1 MQARS
6 RWLLFFLV
14 VIALLVV
21 AIWPRSTSTEAHTS
35 TRPQVPPAASQGEEE
50 APGSVLSSSPAAAD
64 VSCPVA
70 PTPPPVNGELL
81 GIKAKCLGES
91 TEVDLGAALSGEPT
105 LINLWASWCGPCR
118 SEIPVLNDYAGTP
131 GAIRVVGI
139 NVQDDMSTALALL
152 TDTGVRYP
160 SFAAVDDIGVAL
172 SAPPVLPLS
181 FLVQRDG
188 SVDQVTTPMVF
199 ENTDQIRS
207 AVSELM
213 K

>member
-6 RWLLFFLV
+6 RWLMFFLAV
-14 VIALLVV
+14 LALLVV
-21 AIWPRSTSTEAHTS
+21 AIGRRPEPTEAHS
-35 TRPQVPPAASQGEEE
+35 PTRPQMPPAASQDDGE
-50 APGSVLSSSPAAAD
+50 ALDPSFTSATAAAK
-64 VSCPVA
+64 VSCPAA
-70 PTPPPVNGELL
+70 PAAPPVNGKLR
-81 GIKAKCLGES
+81 GIKATCLGES
-91 TEVDLGAALSGEPT
+91 TEDDLGAALSGEPT

-118 SEIPVLNDYAGTP
+118 PEIPVLNDYAGSP
-131 GAIRVVGI
+131 GAIRVVGV
-139 NVQDDMSTALALL
+139 NVQDDMSAALALL
-152 TDTGVRYP
+152 TDAGVRYP
-160 SFAAVDDIGVAL
+160 SFAAIDDVGIAL

-188 SVDQVTTPMVF
+188 SVDQVTAPMVF

>member
-6 RWLLFFLV
+6 RWLMFFLA

-50 APGSVLSSSPAAAD
+50 APNSGLSSSSAAAD

-70 PTPPPVNGELL
+70 PAAPPVNGKLL
-81 GIKAKCLGES
+81 GIKATCLGES

-118 SEIPVLNDYAGTP
+118 SEIPVLNDYAGSP
-131 GAIRVVGI
+131 GAIRVVGV
-139 NVQDDMSTALALL
+139 NVQDDMSAALALL
-152 TDTGVRYP
+152 TDAGVRYP
-160 SFAAVDDIGVAL
+160 SFAAIDDVGIAL

-188 SVDQVTTPMVF
+188 SVDQVTAPMVF
-199 ENTDQIRS
+199 ENTDQIRF

>member
-1 MQARS
+1 MAHV
-6 RWLLFFLV
+6 LLG
-14 VIALLVV
+14 
-21 AIWPRSTSTEAHTS
+21 RD
-35 TRPQVPPAASQGEEE
+35 RPPCRGNLASIRTNRIPLPNPTAN
-50 APGSVLSSSPAAAD
+50 APGRIPRRRRSSRP
-64 VSCPVA
+64 
-70 PTPPPVNGELL
+70 ELHICDRSSEGFL
-81 GIKAKCLGES
+81 PCGPGGTARERKLRGIKATCLGES

-118 SEIPVLNDYAGTP
+118 SEIPVLNDYAGSP
-131 GAIRVVGI
+131 GAIRVVGV
-139 NVQDDMSTALALL
+139 NVQDDMSAALALL
-152 TDTGVRYP
+152 TDAGVRYP
-160 SFAAVDDIGVAL
+160 SFAAIDDVGIAL

-188 SVDQVTTPMVF
+188 SVDQVTAPMVF

>member
-70 PTPPPVNGELL
+70 PAPPPVNGELL

-188 SVDQVTTPMVF
+188 SVDQVITPMVF